1 MIHNGG
7 LAVQKRIVTSLFFLV
22 IVVGMGSLV
31 ACENSQT
38 SNNDKTLPEEQSNT
52 ASEKTE
58 KTTQATDT
66 IDLQKRVPTMERINT
81 LEEIAMTYYFGY
93 GDLEEAE
100 TELFPEADIEDKY
113 DVMREAFNRASVI
126 DPYNLDLKFSLASID
141 ILKRDIPN
149 ALTIYDEILNF
160 DENYLNAH
168 VMRTIFS
175 KVEGNDEKHEESLV
189 ALKDLNQKTA
199 EEFEQK
205 IQFVE
210 SMRDLTFEKEVPND
224 LSEENHAF
232 IILGYALSDEG
243 EMEDTLLE
251 RLKVAKVAAEAYP
264 KSKIIVTGGVPKSG
278 VTEADVMYDW
288 LIEQGID
295 ETRIIKENMATDTIE
310 NALFSMDIVNRE
322 NLGDLTLITSA
333 THMRRSLT
341 LFNEA
346 NDMIQN
352 KNVEERD
359 FSHIIY
365 DDYED
370 DDTTMSEAEEL
381 VIYRDLMRTS
391 GIWLFPG
398 LQR

>member
-1 MIHNGG
+1 VHNRVIA
-7 LAVQKRIVTSLFFLV
+7 LLFSLV
-22 IVVGMGSLV
+22 MVMGSLV
-31 ACENSQT
+31 ACENSQ
-38 SNNDKTLPEEQSNT
+38 SDNNDQASPNDQTNT
-52 ASEKTE
+52 ASEKMD
-58 KTTQATDT
+58 KTTEGTDT
-66 IDLQKRVPTMERINT
+66 IDLQKRVPTMERIST
-81 LEEIAMTYYFGY
+81 LEEIAMTYYFGH

-141 ILKRDIPN
+141 ILKRDIPS

-160 DENYLNAH
+160 DESHLNAQ
-168 VMRTIFS
+168 VMSTIFS
-175 KVEGNDEKHEESLV
+175 RVEGNNEKYEESLA
-189 ALKDLNQKTA
+189 ALKDLDQKTA
-199 EEFEQK
+199 EEYEQK

-210 SMRDLTFEKEVPND
+210 GMKDLTFEKEVPED
-224 LSEENHAF
+224 LSEDNHAF

-251 RLKVAKVAAEAYP
+251 RLKVAKEAAEAYP
-264 KSKIIVTGGVPKSG
+264 ESKLIVTGGVPKNDI
-278 VTEADVMYDW
+278 TEADVMYDW

-310 NALFSMDIVNRE
+310 NALFSLDIINRE
-322 NLGDLTLITSA
+322 NLKNLTLITSA

-352 KNVEERD
+352 KNIEDRD
-359 FSHIIY
+359 ISHIVY

-370 DDTTMSEAEEL
+370 DDTSMSEAEEL

>member
-1 MIHNGG
+1 MHNRVIA
-7 LAVQKRIVTSLFFLV
+7 LLFSLV
-22 IVVGMGSLV
+22 MVMGSLV
-31 ACENSQT
+31 ACENSQ
-38 SNNDKTLPEEQSNT
+38 SDNNDQASPNDQTNT
-52 ASEKTE
+52 ASEKMD
-58 KTTQATDT
+58 KTTEGTDT
-66 IDLQKRVPTMERINT
+66 IDLQKRVPTMERIST
-81 LEEIAMTYYFGY
+81 LEEIAMTYYFGH

-141 ILKRDIPN
+141 ILKRDIPS

-160 DENYLNAH
+160 DESHLNAQ
-168 VMRTIFS
+168 VMSTIFS
-175 KVEGNDEKHEESLV
+175 RVEGNNEKYEESLA
-189 ALKDLNQKTA
+189 ALKDLDQKTA
-199 EEFEQK
+199 EEYEQK

-210 SMRDLTFEKEVPND
+210 GMKDLTFEKEVPED
-224 LSEENHAF
+224 LSEDNHAF

-251 RLKVAKVAAEAYP
+251 RLKVAKEAAEAYP
-264 KSKIIVTGGVPKSG
+264 ESKLIVTGGVPKNDI
-278 VTEADVMYDW
+278 TEADVMYDW

-310 NALFSMDIVNRE
+310 NALFSLDIINRE
-322 NLGDLTLITSA
+322 NLKNLTLITSA

-352 KNVEERD
+352 KNIEDRD
-359 FSHIIY
+359 ISHIVY

-370 DDTTMSEAEEL
+370 DDTSMSEAEEL

>member
-1 MIHNGG
+1 M
-7 LAVQKRIVTSLFFLV
+7 
-22 IVVGMGSLV
+22 VVGIGSLT
-31 ACENSQT
+31 ACENSQ
-38 SNNDKTLPEEQSNT
+38 SANNDQASPDEQTNT
-52 ASEKTE
+52 ASEKTD
-58 KTTQATDT
+58 KTSEGTDT
-66 IDLQKRVPTMERINT
+66 IELQKHVPTVERINT
-81 LEEIAMTYYFGY
+81 LEEIAMTYYFGH

-141 ILKRDIPN
+141 ILKRDIPS

-160 DENYLNAH
+160 DESHLNAQ
-168 VMRTIFS
+168 VMSTIFS
-175 KVEGNDEKHEESLV
+175 RVEGNNEKYEESLA
-189 ALKDLNQKTA
+189 ALKDFDQKTA
-199 EEFEQK
+199 EEYEQK

-210 SMRDLTFEKEVPND
+210 GMKDLTFEKEVPED
-224 LSEENHAF
+224 LSEDNHAF

-251 RLKVAKVAAEAYP
+251 RLKVAKEAAEAYP
-264 KSKIIVTGGVPKSG
+264 ESKLIVTGGVPKNDI
-278 VTEADVMYDW
+278 TEADVMYDW

-310 NALFSMDIVNRE
+310 NALFSLDIINRE
-322 NLGDLTLITSA
+322 NLKNLTLITSA

-352 KNVEERD
+352 KNIEDRD
-359 FSHIIY
+359 ISHIVY

-370 DDTTMSEAEEL
+370 DDTSMSEAEEL